1 MWPHFFSDD
10 SWSFEVHAGGPGLD
24 HRPHQLEAV
33 EGAPEAGL
41 GVGHDGDEP
50 VDLVVALGVVDLV
63 GPAQR
68 VVYAAH
74 HGRHAVGRIEALV
87 RVHLAGEVGVSGHL
101 PAAHV
106 DRLEAGLD
114 LLHGLVAGGR
124 AQRPHRLV
132 GREPRPQPLG
142 SPAGEGVLDP
152 QGTPQPGDVLLTV
165 RALDVHGSS
174 AGAVPA
180 VRLPETSGSSG

>member
-1 MWPHFFSDD
+1 
-10 SWSFEVHAGGPGLD
+10 VHAGGPGLD

-41 GVGHDGDEP
+41 GVRHDGEEP
-50 VDLVVALGVVDLV
+50 VDLVVALDVVDMV
-63 GPAQR
+63 GAAER

-74 HGRHAVGRIEALV
+74 DGRHAVGRVEALA
-87 RVHLAGEVGVSGHL
+87 RIHLAGEVGVSGHL

-106 DRLEAGLD
+106 ERLEPGLD
-114 LLHGLVAGGR
+114 LLHGLVAGGG

-132 GREPRPQPLG
+132 GREPLPQPLG

-152 QGTPQPGDVLLTV
+152 QGTPQSGDRLLTV

-174 AGAVPA
+174 AGAGPA
-180 VRLPETSGSSG
+180 AHVPETSGWAG